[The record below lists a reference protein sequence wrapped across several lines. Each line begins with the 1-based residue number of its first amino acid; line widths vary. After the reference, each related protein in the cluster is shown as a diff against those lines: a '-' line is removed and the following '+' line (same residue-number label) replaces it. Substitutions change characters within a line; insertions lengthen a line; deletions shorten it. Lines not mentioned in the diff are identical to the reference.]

1 SLSTLAVPVCGVL
14 FSWWLLGE
22 NPGAV
27 EGSGIVLIV
36 LALALVS
43 RKKKEAV
50 SVKRI

>member
-1 SLSTLAVPVCGVL
+1 MKKKTIWSL
-14 FSWWLLGE
+14 
-22 NPGAV
+22 
-27 EGSGIVLIV
+27 V